1 MTKLTA
7 DTKAP
12 RWINTEAGQWAWRVD
27 DSWRHN
33 ANSAL
38 SVQERRELLN
48 AAERK
53 RVEQTAN

>member
-27 DSWRHN
+27 DSWRRN
-33 ANSAL
+33 ANSAF

-53 RVEQTAN
+53 RTEQSAN